1 MNKTH
6 GILIAL
12 VLGTPSVA
20 IAVPRSWAFVVS
32 VGGITVGDPLQADG
46 VWTLPV
52 QADVSGSVTFTSKP
66 TTLNSALVCSSVVAK
81 IIDDAIYLTINTDL
95 PGAAKN
101 ARCPAARLGVVKSG
115 TYSVLYKGPQDAPVL
130 LRSVHVG
137 L

>member
-1 MNKTH
+1 MNKAR
-6 GILIAL
+6 GILIGL
-12 VLGTPSVA
+12 VLATPSVA
-20 IAVPRSWAFVVS
+20 IAVPESWAFVLS
-32 VGGITVGDPLQADG
+32 VGGITVGEPVQADG

-52 QADVSGSVTFTSKP
+52 QADVSGLAASTSKP

-95 PGAAKN
+95 PGAAKS

-115 TYSVLYKGPQDAPVL
+115 TYSILYKGPQDAPVL